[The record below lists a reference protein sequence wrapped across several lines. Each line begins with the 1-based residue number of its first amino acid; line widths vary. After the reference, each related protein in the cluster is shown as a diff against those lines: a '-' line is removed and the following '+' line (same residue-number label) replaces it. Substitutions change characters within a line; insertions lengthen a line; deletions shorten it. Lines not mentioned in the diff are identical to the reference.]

1 MKGLQATKMTKA
13 LVRSLAGLSI
23 SFAFGVGATPWLS
36 LDVESTVTASPSA
49 SGQPLEATEVPDN
62 ALVEPL
68 LPEPTPIKEE
78 RGAEP
83 AFFADTPS
91 SIPPA
96 SSLSPLKDIA
106 PAWYLA
112 IKPKQTNVAVLA
124 VDLKTQQVII
134 SDNSER
140 AMLPASV
147 QKLLLALAAQHTLG
161 PDFRFHT
168 QLFVQGFKPPV
179 LERLYIGF
187 SGDPLLTS
195 AELSALLG
203 SLKQQGVRTINQVYL
218 VSAVDKSDK
227 APGWVWD
234 DLGVC
239 YASPVAEFS
248 LDKNCV
254 KASLRPTEKGDGTY
268 VRLAKDAAISIEN
281 QLNYRPGASFKE
293 CSPHLSVVGPNR
305 YLLHGCYSG
314 KQALP
319 LSIAVTD
326 TDAWLQEKVAGLLK
340 AAGFNSHTPKRL
352 HTLPANAHLIADH
365 QSATMDSLLSEMLKE
380 SDNLIADALL
390 KQLGKRKGQDESDF
404 YQGSKEM
411 AANLTLL
418 GVDLSSANLV
428 DGSGLSRYNLLNARQ
443 LMQTLLLIHHTEA
456 YASLK
461 DGLPVS
467 GKDGTLLYKRGFNS
481 LPLKDRVQAKTGSMQ
496 GVSNLAG
503 FLRSGD
509 REYAFVVLE
518 NGLVEPESQNGKR
531 KPGFAA
537 TLLKALLQHEPQI
550 MSAQK

>member
-1 MKGLQATKMTKA
+1 MK
-13 LVRSLAGLSI
+13 
-23 SFAFGVGATPWLS
+23 P
-36 LDVESTVTASPSA
+36 
-49 SGQPLEATEVPDN
+49 TEVPDN
-62 ALVEPL
+62 APVEPL
-68 LPEPTPIKEE
+68 LQDTLPIDEE
-78 RGAEP
+78 HGSKP
-83 AFFADTPS
+83 AFSADTPF
-91 SIPPA
+91 SILPA
-96 SSLSPLKDIA
+96 TALSPSKDIA
-106 PAWYLA
+106 PDWYLA

-124 VDLKTQQVII
+124 VDLKTQQVVI

-161 PDFRFHT
+161 RDFRFHT
-168 QLFVQGFKPPV
+168 QLFVKGFKPPV
-179 LERLYIGF
+179 IERLYIGF

-203 SLKQQGVRTINQVYL
+203 SLKQQGVHTINQVYL

-254 KASLRPTEKGDGTY
+254 KASLRPTENGDGTY
-268 VRLAKDAAISIEN
+268 VRLVKDAAISIDN
-281 QLNYRPGASFKE
+281 QLSYRPGASFKE
-293 CSPHLSVVGPNR
+293 CSPHLAVVGPNR

-326 TDAWLQEKVAGLLK
+326 TDVWLQDKLAALLK
-340 AAGFNSHTPKRL
+340 AAGFNAPIAERL
-352 HTLPANAHLIADH
+352 HTLPASVHLVADH
-365 QSATMDSLLSEMLKE
+365 QSAPMDSLLSEMLKE

-390 KQLGKRKGQDESDF
+390 KQLGKMKGQDESDF
-404 YQGSKEM
+404 YQGSQEM
-411 AANLTLL
+411 AANLKLL

-443 LMQTLLLIHHTEA
+443 LMQTLLLIHHTED

-537 TLLKALLQHEPQI
+537 ILLKALLQHEPQL